1 MSTGSRGLWRY
12 TVIVAG
18 SFAAALV
25 LAEVYL
31 ASTGGPKWNLPFYN
45 TLYPYVMFR
54 PPANLRYLSAEKFA
68 MSHNTKTVHHYTN
81 EDGLRIV
88 SPDYELPKQKPPG
101 QLRIAMLGGSTVE
114 IASEFESTLPGSLKT
129 VLRTEHAGYDIE
141 VINAGIQSS
150 IARQAV
156 VHLMFTVVNYHPD
169 IVIFYDGHNDL
180 GLPLMYEARPN
191 FPYNFQTMQEA
202 WDAYRAAYDE
212 SLFSLILNR
221 SYLYAAI
228 RESLRGA
235 DETATTTNTVAK
247 AMGRAPYAMDAE
259 DILDDPEFVKTFV
272 DSYLS
277 NWRLVID
284 LSKIYGFQ
292 PVFVLQATSGTNRAF
307 TIDELNR
314 GFFGNE
320 QLAANYTDAFIA
332 LYDEAGRRIEEMR
345 TEYPDVIFMNIGDY
359 LEPPGDYYWDGIHVF
374 DEVNL
379 KLAGRIHQDMRQMVE
394 SRLKRLP
401 RSSATGERP

>member
-1 MSTGSRGLWRY
+1 MSSGSRAWRRY
-12 TVIVAG
+12 TAIIAG
-18 SFAAALV
+18 SVVAAV
-25 LAEVYL
+25 ILAEVYL

-54 PPANLRYLSAEKFA
+54 PPANLRYLSAETFE
-68 MSHNTKTVHHYTN
+68 MSRHTKTVFHYTN
-81 EDGLRIV
+81 EDGLRIS
-88 SPDYELPKQKPPG
+88 SPDYELPKQKPAG
-101 QLRIAMLGGSTVE
+101 QLRLIMLGGSTVE

-129 VLRTEHAGYDIE
+129 LLQREHPGYDIE

-156 VHLMFTVVNYHPD
+156 VHLLFTVVNYQPD

-202 WDAYRAAYDE
+202 WDAYRASYDE

-228 RESLRGA
+228 RERWRGD

-247 AMGRAPYAMDAE
+247 AMGRAPYAMDGE
-259 DILDDPEFVKTFV
+259 DILYDPEFVKSFV
-272 DSYLS
+272 DAYLS
-277 NWRLVID
+277 NWRIVID
-284 LSKIYGFQ
+284 LSKVYGFQ
-292 PVFVLQATSGTNRAF
+292 PMFVLQATSGTNREF
-307 TIDELNR
+307 SIDQINR

-320 QLAANYTDAFIA
+320 ELAANYVDAFVA
-332 LYDEAGRRIEEMR
+332 LYDEAGRRMEEMR
-345 TEYPDVIFMNIGDY
+345 AEHPDVIFLNMGDY
-359 LEPPGDYYWDGIHVF
+359 LKPPQDYYWDGIHVF

-379 KLAGRIHQDMRQMVE
+379 KLAGRIHQGMRGMVE
-394 SRLKRLP
+394 SQLERLP
-401 RSSATGERP
+401 RSQQTEDGP